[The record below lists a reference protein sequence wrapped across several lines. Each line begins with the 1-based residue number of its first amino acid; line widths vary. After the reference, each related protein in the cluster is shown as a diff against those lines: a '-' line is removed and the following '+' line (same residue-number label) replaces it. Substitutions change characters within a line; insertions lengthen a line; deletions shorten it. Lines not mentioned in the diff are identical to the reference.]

1 MPSKHSQAGF
11 WVSKGVFDSLA
22 TFAEFE
28 QRVTGLL
35 ETNTKAEG
43 DAFEIFVEAYLATQ
57 PAMQSEDS
65 WPVGA
70 IPVEI
75 RESLNLPSDSKGIDG
90 VYRSLAGHYVPY
102 QVKFRSKRPALG
114 FNEVAPFL
122 GITERAT
129 DRLLITNCD
138 SIAIDVKNR
147 TGLRS
152 LRGVD
157 FDTMTQEDFELIS
170 SWLKSRPAKR
180 PPLTPLPHQV
190 RALDDISRHLKE
202 HDRGTVVMACGTG
215 KTLVALWAAER
226 SGAKSIL
233 VLVPS
238 LTLMQQTLEEWSRH
252 NSWGRDFTYLCVCS
266 DPQVDLK
273 NDEIQI
279 ETSDLP
285 FRVDTDP
292 ELVSEFLAQAN
303 TSAKDSRVTPKTL
316 IDFEWV

>member
-1 MPSKHSQAGF
+1 MPSKYSQAAF
-11 WVSKGVFDSLA
+11 WVSKGVFDSLT

-70 IPVEI
+70 IPIEI

-129 DRLLITNCD
+129 DRLIT
-138 SIAIDVKNR
+138 
-147 TGLRS
+147 
-152 LRGVD
+152 
-157 FDTMTQEDFELIS
+157 
-170 SWLKSRPAKR
+170 PA
-180 PPLTPLPHQV
+180 
-190 RALDDISRHLKE
+190 D
-202 HDRGTVVMACGTG
+202 G
-215 KTLVALWAAER
+215 AA
-226 SGAKSIL
+226 S
-233 VLVPS
+233 
-238 LTLMQQTLEEWSRH
+238 
-252 NSWGRDFTYLCVCS
+252 
-266 DPQVDLK
+266 
-273 NDEIQI
+273 
-279 ETSDLP
+279 
-285 FRVDTDP
+285 
-292 ELVSEFLAQAN
+292 
-303 TSAKDSRVTPKTL
+303 
-316 IDFEWV
+316 